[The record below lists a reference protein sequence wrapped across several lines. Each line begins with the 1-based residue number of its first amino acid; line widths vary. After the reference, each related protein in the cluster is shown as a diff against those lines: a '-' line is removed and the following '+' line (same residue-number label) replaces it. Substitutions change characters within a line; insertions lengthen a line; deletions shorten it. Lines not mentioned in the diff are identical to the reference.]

1 MLMLCFENAYKAL
14 VENSDDTCGNIIYY
28 QVLKKL
34 KV

>member
-14 VENSDDTCGNIIYY
+14 VENTDDTSGNIMFY
-28 QVLKKL
+28 QVLRKL